1 MYSSSSSPVNKLPNQ
16 TAPFFLSPISL
27 EGLRDQHKQ
36 ELQKQRNEMNA
47 TIQNL
52 AHRINDSKNYIEQ
65 LQCSLASETEERQ
78 YLENKLTE
86 NQARHK
92 EELNQVMQHFVSG
105 NTTVQGHQNTK

>member
-65 LQCSLASETEERQ
+65 LQCSLASE
-78 YLENKLTE
+78 
-86 NQARHK
+86 ARHK
-92 EELNQVMQHFVSG
+92 EELNQVLQHFASDNAAVK
-105 NTTVQGHQNTK
+105 GHQDSK